1 MAIGS
6 RMFNRGMFSIIN
18 QETNFDTADI
28 EVMLLASS
36 YSFNPDSNVVS
47 DIVASEISTTNYAR
61 QNVANTTVTESD
73 AADSVVLDGDNNLWT
88 ALGPGSGGP
97 IVGSAALFR
106 NTGSDATSP
115 LLVNL
120 GFANTQVNGG
130 DFTVAYNAAG
140 MIVTTSP

>member
-6 RMFNRGMFSIIN
+6 RMYNRGMFEIIG
-18 QETNFDTADI
+18 QTTNWDTADI

-61 QNVANTTVTESD
+61 QNIANTTITED
-73 AADSVVLDGDNNLWT
+73 DTGDRVVLDGDNNLWT

-97 IVGSAALFR
+97 IVGSAVAIR
-106 NTGSDATSP
+106 NTGADATSP
-115 LLVNL
+115 VLANL
-120 GFANTQVNGG
+120 GVANTQVNGG
-130 DFTVAYNAAG
+130 DFTVAWNTNG
-140 MIVTTSP
+140 IVVATSP